1 MNEEN
6 SFQVKPPSNSPSGR
20 PISLRRNEIIQK
32 DGPEIPYVW
41 TQIQKEQ
48 KKIIEAP
55 NERAKEQHKTDL
67 VLKVRAAVDNP
78 KKIEEDDDSE
88 VDDDIIEIKS
98 KIDTLLDEHK
108 HRTQENETNLV
119 ELRIV
124 LDNLTSSIDQDSEN
138 EQIDESTKYIGQ
150 VQEGQNRLQES
161 INYLVKGAAQLF
173 MQKNHVKIEKLRS
186 DINDI
191 TFLTSQVDEQIRIK
205 NSLLEEK
212 LDSIAKIDASN
223 AILRRRIEGTKNE
236 IRAIAGQDFENIPEL
251 ARTYND
257 TMKKILEEETE
268 LTKQLWNLQS
278 QLEKEKKEQVQMG
291 LLYQKVKDH
300 PIRVAQLTE
309 EMEAKISQL
318 RSQLYEKE
326 KQNSLERG
334 QTALQYQTETQRLVM
349 QARKEREEQLFSLKT
364 TQIQNLLQAEK
375 QSRDDKIRL
384 ITGANS
390 NLSGN
395 KSFKQKLMQFENES
409 KSLVTDFEN
418 SVKQIKQDFQQAERR
433 VKKEQE
439 QQIQELEEKG
449 KQERKGLES
458 EVSMLDAAL
467 SAKNEQYQ
475 HSQAKLQQL
484 QDQLTQLKEK
494 IARIEVNNQQL
505 ENSLYGST
513 NKTEDLMQMLIENEK
528 RKEEE
533 KRLICRELME
543 SFSSLAYF
551 MVLTGEKEGDWVEEA
566 KICYKEAIDA
576 CESSNNM
583 HVPVPF
589 ERSRPTLQ
597 DVLNSRKSKSKR
609 RKSFS

>member
-1 MNEEN
+1 MTDEPI
-6 SFQVKPPSNSPSGR
+6 FKVKPPSDAPSGR
-20 PISLRRNEIIQK
+20 PVSMRRADIIQK
-32 DGPEIPYVW
+32 DGPEIPFVW

-55 NERAKEQHKTDL
+55 SERAKEQNKTDL
-67 VLKVRAAVDNP
+67 VLKVRAAVENP
-78 KKIEEDDDSE
+78 KKADEESDP
-88 VDDDIIEIKS
+88 DDDIIEIKS
-98 KIDTLLDEHK
+98 KIDMLLDEHK

-124 LDNLTSSIDQDSEN
+124 LDNLTTNIDKDTEN
-138 EQIDESTKYIGQ
+138 EQIDESKKYIGQ

-173 MQKNHVKIEKLRS
+173 MQKNKVKIEKLRS

-191 TFLTSQVDEQIRIK
+191 AFLTSQVDEQIRIK

-257 TMKKILEEETE
+257 TMKKILDEETE

-278 QLEKEKKEQVQMG
+278 QLEKEKKEQVQMA

-309 EMEAKISQL
+309 EMESKISQL
-318 RSQLYEKE
+318 RAQLFEKE
-326 KQNSLERG
+326 KANSQERG

-349 QARKEREEQLFSLKT
+349 QARKEREEQLFALKT
-364 TQIQNLLQAEK
+364 NQIQALLQAEK

-390 NLSGN
+390 NLSGS
-395 KSFKQKLMQFENES
+395 KQFKQKLAQFESES
-409 KSLVTDFEN
+409 KALVNNFEQ
-418 SVKQIKQDFQQAERR
+418 SIKQIKMDFQQAERR

-439 QQIQELEEKG
+439 QQIQEMEEKG
-449 KQERKGLES
+449 RNERKGLES
-458 EVSMLDAAL
+458 EVSMLEAAL

-484 QDQLTQLKEK
+484 QEQLTQLKEK
-494 IARIEVNNQQL
+494 IARIEVNSQQL
-505 ENSLYGST
+505 ENSLYGSAT
-513 NKTEDLMQMLIENEK
+513 NSEDLMQMLMENEK
-528 RKEEE
+528 RKDEE
-533 KRLICRELME
+533 KRLICRELMD
-543 SFSSLAYF
+543 SITALSYF
-551 MVLTGEKEGDWVEEA
+551 MVLSGEKEGDWVSESR
-566 KICYKEAIDA
+566 ICYQEALDA
-576 CESSNNM
+576 CESSKSM
-583 HVPVPF
+583 HVPIPF
-589 ERSRPTLQ
+589 ERSRPKLE
-597 DVLNSRKSKSKR
+597 DVLASGRTSTGRRNS
-609 RKSFS
+609 FA